1 MQQGDVL
8 ISKRELVTVEKI
20 KLLNSL
26 KIEYQNDLGGT
37 NAFMRTMGGQIL
49 LVLVALMIF
58 SIYFY
63 YTRKRIFYNTREF
76 LFLYGMFLATI
87 LMGSLSYHQ
96 NINLFA
102 IPILF
107 FPIIVNILIGS
118 KSALYLLLSTSLL
131 VSYYAPNSYMY
142 IFMQIAAGIVAI
154 FSLKHLQRRGQLF
167 LSICFIFI
175 TYSLVYTAFILTHEG
190 EIKVTQLFGYL
201 WLLINCSLLM
211 AAYPAIYIFERHFRL
226 HLPKS
231 PSSNCSNPNHP
242 ALRNLTTRAPGTF
255 QHSLMVANLAEEVIY
270 RIGGNPL
277 LARTGALYHDIGKT
291 YEPVLFI
298 ENQSGGINPHDRFEY
313 DESARHIINHVTKGV
328 EMAKKYN
335 LPESIINFIRT
346 HHGKSKVK
354 YFYYSY
360 KTNTLTGKS
369 MNPPLCMRVR
379 IP

>member
-1 MQQGDVL
+1 M
-8 ISKRELVTVEKI
+8 
-20 KLLNSL
+20 
-26 KIEYQNDLGGT
+26 
-37 NAFMRTMGGQIL
+37 
-49 LVLVALMIF
+49 
-58 SIYFY
+58 
-63 YTRKRIFYNTREF
+63 
-76 LFLYGMFLATI
+76 
-87 LMGSLSYHQ
+87 
-96 NINLFA
+96 
-102 IPILF
+102 
-107 FPIIVNILIGS
+107 
-118 KSALYLLLSTSLL
+118 
-131 VSYYAPNSYMY
+131 
-142 IFMQIAAGIVAI
+142 
-154 FSLKHLQRRGQLF
+154 
-167 LSICFIFI
+167 
-175 TYSLVYTAFILTHEG
+175 VYTAFILTHEG

-211 AAYPAIYIFERHFRL
+211 AAYPAIYIFERIFGYTSEISL
-226 HLPKS
+226 IEL
-231 PSSNCSNPNHP
+231 SNPNHP

-360 KTNTLTGKS
+360 KNNTLTGKS